1 MENEN
6 RENLDKFFG
15 DIEKKSDQK
24 ELNVKLNQAND
35 LLRLELLTFTKGLI
49 KKAESRN
56 TLKDRVVEILEERL
70 NNDDEV
76 RDIPTAVLSRLLSD
90 LAKTENDFTGNILNA
105 MKTSTMA
112 AININL
118 NKDGNPSAGSQ
129 DPSSGSGEPEINKDD
144 YNSIKNVLS
153 FLNKVKDNKD
163 SKDIIGEAYEKK
175 DID

>member
-6 RENLDKFFG
+6 KQGLDKFFG
-15 DIEKKSDQK
+15 DIEEKSNQK

-35 LLRLELLTFTKGLI
+35 LLRLELLNFTKGLI
-49 KKAESRN
+49 RKAESKN
-56 TLKDRVVEILEERL
+56 NLKDRVVEILEERL
-70 NNDDEV
+70 NNEEEV
-76 RDIPTAVLSRLLSD
+76 RDIPTSVLSKLLSD

-118 NKDGNPSAGSQ
+118 NKDGTPSNGGEVINP
-129 DPSSGSGEPEINKDD
+129 SGEPEIDKEH

-153 FLNKVKDNKD
+153 FLNKVKDNTE
-163 SKDIIGEAYEKK
+163 IIGEAYEKK
-175 DID
+175 DSVD

>member
-6 RENLDKFFG
+6 KENLDKFFG

-24 ELNVKLNQAND
+24 ELNIKLNQAND

-49 KKAESRN
+49 RKAESRN

-70 NNDDEV
+70 SNEDEV
-76 RDIPTAVLSRLLSD
+76 RDIPTAVLSKLLSD

-118 NKDGNPSAGSQ
+118 NKDGSPTSNPSELSN
-129 DPSSGSGEPEINKDD
+129 PSGEPEIEKDH

-153 FLNKVKDNKD
+153 FLNKVKSEKE
-163 SKDIIGEAYEKK
+163 IIGEAYEKN
-175 DID
+175 DTD